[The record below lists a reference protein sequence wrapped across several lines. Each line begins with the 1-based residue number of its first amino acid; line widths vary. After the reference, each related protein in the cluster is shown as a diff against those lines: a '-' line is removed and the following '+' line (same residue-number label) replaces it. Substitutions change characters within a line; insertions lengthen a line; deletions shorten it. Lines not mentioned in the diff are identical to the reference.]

1 MATSKEI
8 ESVLGSTEYAL
19 KGSTY
24 TVYTNDDRVPFL
36 KKLADKIKG
45 ARYSPSGGS
54 SVGEVRFTN
63 FKILAKKPKSGGG
76 AGSGAGAYVTA
87 LAESGQC
94 YYCAAAWYGKDFND
108 STLRST
114 AKYVE
119 ADITVE
125 EVIKNLPDHWVD
137 SCASSAKVLKSYLGS
152 KRFRFH
158 RGSRLVKQLS
168 DLFNDINRRQKYFSN
183 INKWSPADIWM
194 VADGAKVTLDFEDF
208 NGLNAYLLKAAK
220 AKEFIGVSLKQASNP
235 TITQINYNKERHTY
249 KYMDATLGKRD
260 FFDSKDVYIFFDEGE
275 IQFRGFPTW
284 QGEIKGKTANH
295 GKVSGGPVKSIV
307 EKHIS
312 DKLDTQS
319 VIESYIKTKNK
330 NFYKKFHDYYKK
342 VQSKAVSFDEFFQIV
357 SKKDLNW
364 QSSKYLGTQLV
375 YVMKTS
381 KNRQII
387 LSSLINYAKSQSDFS
402 APHLK
407 VH

>member
-1 MATSKEI
+1 MANSKEI
-8 ESVLGSTEYAL
+8 ESAIGSTEYTI
-19 KGSTY
+19 KGNTY
-24 TVYTNDDRVPFL
+24 VVYTNDDRVPYL
-36 KKLADKIKG
+36 KKIAAVIKG
-45 ARYSPSGGS
+45 ARYSPTGAS
-54 SVGEVRFTN
+54 SVGEVRFQN
-63 FKILAKKPKSGGG
+63 FKILAKKPKGGG

-125 EVIKNLPDHWVD
+125 EVIKNLPDHWID
-137 SCASSAKVLKSYLGS
+137 SCTSSAKVLKSYFGA

-158 RGSRLVKQLS
+158 RGSRLVKQVT
-168 DLFNDINRRQKYFSN
+168 DLFNDINKRQKYFSN

-194 VADGAKVTLDFEDF
+194 IADGAKVDLNFEDF

-235 TITQINYNKERHTY
+235 TITQVNYNKDRHAY
-249 KYMDATLGKRD
+249 KYIDATLGKRD
-260 FFDSKDVYIFFDEGE
+260 FFDSKDVYLFFDEGE

-307 EKHIS
+307 EKYVNE
-312 DKLDTQS
+312 KLDTQQ
-319 VIESYIKTKNK
+319 VIEGYIKTKNK
-330 NFYKKFHDYYKK
+330 NFYKKFYDYY
-342 VQSKAVSFDEFFQIV
+342 SKLVGKAIKYEEFFQIV